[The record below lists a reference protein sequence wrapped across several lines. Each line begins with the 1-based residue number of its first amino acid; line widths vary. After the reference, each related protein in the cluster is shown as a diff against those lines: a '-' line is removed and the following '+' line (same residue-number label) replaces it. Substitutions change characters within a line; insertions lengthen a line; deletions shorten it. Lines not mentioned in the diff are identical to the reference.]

1 MIQTSRL
8 AGRVVVLC
16 VAALALSVSNARA
29 ELVFFASGRTLSI
42 STYRV
47 EDGWLV
53 LALRGGG
60 EMRLEPSAVVRIT
73 PDEVPYPEP
82 PAPVDAAAAAADQ
95 AESVP
100 LSAALSAYDESL
112 AAVSRYAAI
121 IDRASTAHGVDP
133 KLVRAVIQVESSY
146 QARARSRRG
155 AMGLMQLMPST
166 ARQYSVANPY
176 DPAANVD
183 AGTRHLKALL
193 VRYPLAL
200 ALAAYNAGEG
210 TVERF
215 GGIPPFPETRSYV
228 TRILKLLRG

>member
-1 MIQTSRL
+1 MIWNRRL
-8 AGRVVVLC
+8 VCRIVVLGL
-16 VAALALSVSNARA
+16 AALASSVSSARA
-29 ELVFFASGRTLSI
+29 ELAFFASGRTLSI
-42 STYRV
+42 SSYRV

-60 EMRLEPSAVVRIT
+60 EMRCEPSAIVRIA
-73 PDEVPYPEP
+73 PDEVPHPEP
-82 PAPVDAAAAAADQ
+82 VAPVETAAAVADP
-95 AESVP
+95 ADSLP
-100 LSAALSAYDESL
+100 LSPARSDNDERL
-112 AAVSRYAAI
+112 AAGSRYAAI

-133 KLVRAVIQVESSY
+133 KLVRAVIQVESAY

-193 VRYPLAL
+193 VRFPLAL

-215 GGIPPFPETRSYV
+215 GGIPPFAETRSYV